1 MPTVRRNRARR
12 NIAAKLDLEL
22 YEALETWAVENEIVI
37 GAGRANISEAVGLLL
52 EAALGKAGVAFD
64 LEVDLHEK
72 GYQAGRRQGLSE
84 ARTKLAKA
92 MEQ

>member
-12 NIAAKLDLEL
+12 NIAAKLDLDL
-22 YEALETWAVENEIVI
+22 YEALENWAIENEIVI
-37 GAGRANISEAVGLLL
+37 GAGRANISEAVALLL
-52 EAALGKAGVAFD
+52 ADALFD
-64 LEVDLHEK
+64 PSHFSEQLRDM

-92 MEQ
+92 MER